1 MQQSRKRSLVYW
13 QSLYQYL
20 WIIATLWGVEMA
32 DRLFFGNRLEGLGLQ
47 PGNWSHWEGIF
58 LAPLLHG
65 GWGHLLS
72 NSIGLATLGAIILAR
87 GWQALLKVSIYAI
100 IVGGLF
106 VMLVGENGSIH
117 IGASGV
123 VYGYWAYIIGLGF
136 YERTGSSI
144 LWAIAIIIVYGGF
157 AYGMFP
163 TESNAIAHISWQGH
177 LGGALGG
184 LFAAK
189 QAKQNRPKRAY

>member
-1 MQQSRKRSLVYW
+1 MQQPRKRNQVYW

-20 WIIATLWGVEMA
+20 WIIATLWGVEIV
-32 DRLFFGNRLEGLGLQ
+32 DRLFFGNGLEGLGLQ

-65 GWGHLLS
+65 GWGHLLG
-72 NSIGLATLGAIILAR
+72 NSIGLATLGAIILVR
-87 GWQALLKVSIYAI
+87 GWQALVRVSIYAI

-106 VMLVGENGSIH
+106 VMLVAGNGSIH

-157 AYGMFP
+157 VYGMFP

-189 QAKQNRPKRAY
+189 QLRKSG

>member
-1 MQQSRKRSLVYW
+1 MPQPRKRNQIYW

-20 WIIATLWGVEMA
+20 WIIAALWGVEIV

-47 PGNWSHWEGIF
+47 PGNWTHWEGIF

-72 NSIGLATLGAIILAR
+72 NSIGLAILGAIILVR
-87 GWQALLKVSIYAI
+87 GWRVLLRVSIYAI

-106 VMLVGENGSIH
+106 VMFVAGNGSIH

-136 YERTGSSI
+136 YERTGTSI
-144 LWAIAIIIVYGGF
+144 LWAIVIIIVYGGF
-157 AYGMFP
+157 VYGMFP
-163 TESNAIAHISWQGH
+163 SEANSITRISWQGH

-184 LFAAK
+184 FFAAK
-189 QAKQNRPKRAY
+189 QLRKNG